1 MEAKASQYSA
11 DTLLQNEDYS
21 YNCASIFWAILN
33 ELMLIDEHANGLITI
48 KSECQNQPKKQ
59 ILLLLGT
66 KNENLELIVKNYMYK
81 HKLNEMLLD
90 NSSYICGQ
98 FTNLILEKLD
108 KLILSDQRLNILQ
121 TFCRYWDFL
130 QKLIIQ

>member
-66 KNENLELIVKNYMYK
+66 KNENLELIVKVG
-81 HKLNEMLLD
+81 LD
-90 NSSYICGQ
+90 
-98 FTNLILEKLD
+98 TPPPPP
-108 KLILSDQRLNILQ
+108 RLHHPFGALAPACPALGYTI
-121 TFCRYWDFL
+121 FG
-130 QKLIIQ
+130 